1 MATFQNFA
9 KLSYNGGSTLSN
21 LVTGEIV
28 EALQMTKTAVSPTYA
43 PGEDVTYVVSIVNA
57 GTESF
62 TGLTLTDDLGAY
74 DIGSGTVTPLTYEA
88 GSLLYL
94 IDGVVQAAP
103 AVTVGP
109 PLVVTGI
116 TVPAEGS
123 VQLVYTVTAN
133 EYAPLEGG
141 TGIVNTATL
150 AQGGLAA
157 PVTASETVLPA
168 GGVNLTIS
176 KFVSPETV
184 TENGTL
190 TYTFVIANYGAAA
203 AEAGE
208 NLSVSDTFE
217 PILQD
222 IFVSIGGGTIKTD
235 QYTYDTQTGVFVTNP
250 GAITVPAATFV
261 QDETGI
267 WTITPG
273 TVTLT
278 VSGTV

>member
-28 EALQMTKTAVSPTYA
+28 EALQMTKTAVSPTYG
-43 PGEDVTYVVSIVNA
+43 PGEDVTYVVSIVNN
-57 GTESF
+57 GTEPF
-62 TGLTLTDDLGAY
+62 AGLTLTDDLGAY
-74 DIGSGTVTPLTYEA
+74 AVESGTVTPLTYSN
-88 GSLLYL
+88 GSLLYY
-94 IDGVVQAAP
+94 IDGELQTP
-103 AVTVGP
+103 PTVSAGP
-109 PLVVTGI
+109 PLTVTGVS
-116 TVPAEGS
+116 VPPEGS
-123 VQLVYTVTAN
+123 VQLIYTVTAN

-168 GGVNLTIS
+168 GGVNLAIS

-190 TYTFVIANYGAAA
+190 TYTFVIANYGAEAA
-203 AEAGE
+203 DAGE
-208 NLSVSDTFE
+208 ALSVSDTFE

-222 IFVSIGGGTIKTD
+222 ISVTLSGGSIKTD
-235 QYTYDTQTGVFVTNP
+235 QYTYDTQTGEFVTTP
-250 GAITVPAATFV
+250 GVITVPAATFV
-261 QDETGI
+261 QDDTGV
-267 WTITPG
+267 WTTTPG

>member
-28 EALQMTKTAVSPTYA
+28 EALQMTKTAVSPTYG
-43 PGEDVTYVVSIVNA
+43 PGEDVTYVVSIVNN
-57 GTESF
+57 GTEPF
-62 TGLTLTDDLGAY
+62 AGLTLTDDLGAY
-74 DIGSGTVTPLTYEA
+74 AVESGTVTPLTYSN
-88 GSLLYL
+88 GSLLYY
-94 IDGVVQAAP
+94 IDGELQTP
-103 AVTVGP
+103 PTVSAGP
-109 PLVVTGI
+109 PLTVTGVS
-116 TVPAEGS
+116 VPPEGS
-123 VQLVYTVTAN
+123 VQLIYTVTAN

-168 GGVNLTIS
+168 GGVNLAIS

-190 TYTFVIANYGAAA
+190 TYTFVIANYGAEA

-222 IFVSIGGGTIKTD
+222 IFVSISGGTIKTD
-235 QYTYDTQTGVFVTNP
+235 QYTYDTQTGVFVTDP

-261 QDETGI
+261 QDETGV